1 MTPLIIYER
10 PLWARVTWALAFWA
24 LLIGPA
30 SFLLCVSLGVQ
41 RGFSNLILVFL
52 PLCALIT
59 LIGAGRLW
67 QRDRMIRSAP
77 EVMRADALGIHL
89 PDGHSLRW
97 QDFSRV
103 RRVAQGNMG
112 TIYQILQH
120 PTDEIFA
127 EVEGSRV
134 FGDFDDLADAIRH
147 FRDVARSP

>member
-10 PLWARVTWALAFWA
+10 PLWARVTWSLAFWA
-24 LLIGPA
+24 LLIGPT

-67 QRDRMIRSAP
+67 QRDRMIRSAT
-77 EVMRADALGIHL
+77 EVLCADSRGIHL
-89 PDGHSLRW
+89 PTGRSLPWR
-97 QDFSRV
+97 DFSRV

-112 TIYQILQH
+112 TIYQILQR
-120 PTDEIFA
+120 PSDEVFV
-127 EVEGSRV
+127 ELEGSRV
-134 FGDFDDLADAIRH
+134 FGEFDDLADAILRA
-147 FRDVARSP
+147 RDAALSR